1 MDAWVDRCQ
10 DGCLDVWVDRRS
22 KEEREKEM
30 KKGRMLGSTNDG
42 D

>member
-10 DGCLDVWVDRRS
+10 DGYLDVWVGRRS

-30 KKGRMLGSTNDG
+30 KKGRMLRSTNDG
-42 D
+42 N

>member
-10 DGCLDVWVDRRS
+10 DGYLDVWVDRRS

-42 D
+42 N